1 MITYP
6 IDKFKIGYCQ
16 KSTIYDI
23 LISLSALPTE
33 RGWYIVLEYI
43 LSFIISVTA
52 EVSGYF
58 ICKWLDRDKHDN

>member
-1 MITYP
+1 MI
-6 IDKFKIGYCQ
+6 IAKNRQFMIQLK
-16 KSTIYDI
+16 
-23 LISLSALPTE
+23 SLSALPTE